1 VALDD
6 IAGWCALLAAALR
19 ETDGPPSDEERPGRR
34 DTTDGWVALP
44 ARAWKIGARV
54 VVTSDPGDPR
64 RLDPRVTLL
73 IV

>member
-1 VALDD
+1 
-6 IAGWCALLAAALR
+6 
-19 ETDGPPSDEERPGRR
+19 
-34 DTTDGWVALP
+34 VALP